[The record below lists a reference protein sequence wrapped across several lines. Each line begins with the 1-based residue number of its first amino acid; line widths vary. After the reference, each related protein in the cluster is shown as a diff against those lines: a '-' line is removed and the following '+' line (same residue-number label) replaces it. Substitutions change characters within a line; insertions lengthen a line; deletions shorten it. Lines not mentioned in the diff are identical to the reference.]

1 MFKSCLCLVLSLTI
15 AIWQATN
22 ASAKLVVFGDSLSEA
37 GNFFAA
43 TLGTLPPS
51 PLYFNGRFSNGPA
64 WIEHLAIALD
74 EEVPLPSLMGG
85 TNLAF
90 NGSRA
95 SGASPYG
102 TPDVATQVDQFLTAV
117 GGVASADDVFVFW
130 AGAND
135 IFFGALAGETSFVPN
150 AIGSISAAIRKLH
163 NAGARN
169 FVVLDLPLLG
179 QTPFF
184 NTNPT
189 LSTQLNSVTNSFNSA
204 LASELRQLRRNLARV
219 RIADVKISRLFQLI
233 TRAPRLFQLRDVK
246 NSATVFDPESGIGSA
261 IRPNVRP
268 DEYLFWDS
276 VHPTAQGHKIIA
288 RYAQLELRLQ
298 CR

>member
-1 MFKSCLCLVLSLTI
+1 M
-15 AIWQATN
+15 
-22 ASAKLVVFGDSLSEA
+22 
-37 GNFFAA
+37 
-43 TLGTLPPS
+43 
-51 PLYFNGRFSNGPA
+51 
-64 WIEHLAIALD
+64 
-74 EEVPLPSLMGG
+74 
-85 TNLAF
+85 
-90 NGSRA
+90 
-95 SGASPYG
+95 
-102 TPDVATQVDQFLTAV
+102 
-117 GGVASADDVFVFW
+117 FW

-150 AIGSISAAIRKLH
+150 AIGSISAAIRKLY

-169 FVVLDLPLLG
+169 FVVLDLPQLG

-233 TRAPRLFQLRDVK
+233 TRAPQLFQLRDVT
-246 NSATVFDPESGIGSA
+246 NSATVFDPVTGIGYA
-261 IRPNVRP
+261 ILPNVRP